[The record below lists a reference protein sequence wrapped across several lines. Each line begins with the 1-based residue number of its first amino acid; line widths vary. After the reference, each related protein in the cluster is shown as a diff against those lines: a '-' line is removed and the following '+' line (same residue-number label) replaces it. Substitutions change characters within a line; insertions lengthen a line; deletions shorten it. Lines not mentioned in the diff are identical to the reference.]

1 MEKIIKVLM
10 KLIKSVICDTDVD
23 ITDKLTDEEEQK
35 LYDICKDHS
44 ISTIIGEALSNY
56 DVIRN
61 KQIKNM
67 FMNASF
73 SSVFDYERLKADIDI
88 IVGIFEEEK
97 IPYIKLKG
105 PRIRNYYPKP
115 WLRTSGDIDIL
126 VHEEDVARATKV
138 LSNKAGFKEE
148 KYNYHDVPM
157 ESPNGSILELHF
169 SIKENMPNLDKVL
182 EKVWKYSFPAE
193 NDKESME
200 YKQSNEFFLFHLIA
214 HMAYHFQHG
223 GCGIRSVIDI
233 YLIRK
238 QMNYDEDIVI
248 EFCKEAGI
256 ERFYKYLTELTKVW
270 FENKAYDNVTSAM
283 EEFIISGGTFGTDE
297 NSISVQQNIKGGHK
311 RYIKS
316 KIFATYDHLSGQYPG
331 LSKHKHLIFIYQVK
345 RWIDMVKDGKFKRYI
360 KEYNISKNMS
370 KNKLNTTEK
379 LLKELGIL

>member
-1 MEKIIKVLM
+1 MEKIVKVLM
-10 KLIKSVICDTDVD
+10 KLIKSVICNTDVD
-23 ITDKLTDEEEQK
+23 ISDTLTDEEEHRI
-35 LYDICKDHS
+35 YDICKEHS
-44 ISTIIGEALSNY
+44 ISTIIGEALSKY
-56 DVIRN
+56 DVIKN
-61 KQIKNM
+61 KQLKSM

-73 SSVFDYERLKADIDI
+73 SSVFGYERLKADIEI
-88 IVGIFEEEK
+88 ITDIFEKEK

-126 VHEEDVARATKV
+126 VHEEDVACAV
-138 LSNKAGFKEE
+138 NILSNKAGFKAE

-157 ESPNGSILELHF
+157 ESPNGSIFELHF
-169 SIKENMPNLDKVL
+169 SIKENIPNLDKVL
-182 EKVWKYSFPAE
+182 GKVWKYSIKVS
-193 NDKESME
+193 NDKESVE
-200 YKQSNEFFLFHLIA
+200 YKQTNEFFLFHLIA

-238 QMNYDEDIVI
+238 QMSYDESIVM

-256 ERFYKYLTELTKVW
+256 EKFYKYLIELTKVW
-270 FENKAYDNVTSAM
+270 FEDQEYDNVTSAM

-316 KIFATYDHLSGQYPG
+316 KIFATYEHLSGQYPG
-331 LSKHKHLIFIYQVK
+331 LSKHKHFIFVYQIK
-345 RWIDMVKDGKFKRYI
+345 RWVDMVKDGKLKRYI
-360 KEYNISKNMS
+360 KEYNTSKNIS
-370 KNKLNTTEK
+370 KNKLDSTEK